1 MEELNFV
8 SKKEDFCIKVNG
20 IFSELSN
27 EEQLSLVEISSN
39 LNKASNCEIE
49 PELKKSFLLLANI
62 CLPILN
68 LESRND
74 HPFQPVI
81 TSGNERSFL
90 PIDLNDEE
98 KLCLSSIIDENLPP
112 ILKARIADILWTYL
126 KPKNKKHSEI
136 AIENY
141 ISMDVFKDFFQP
153 DIYVFWERA
162 VMLAKQTKNGSL
174 IEKIKSKLLHE
185 INYPSTNWDFHLLK
199 IIEIFVKTDLAKE
212 LNQDFA
218 EKLLEKQKEFDHK
231 EQFHIVK
238 QYLEFSEKLFQK
250 SNNLDKKYDCIALL
264 AQATENYGDH
274 RKNESTIVANHF
286 YKMALQRYRQIP
298 NSYRNTLQ
306 IDQKLDT
313 VQDKITQ
320 SGLLITDELQ
330 LISTKQMNISE
341 LQEQS
346 INHVKDKQTAFESL
360 LYFSGVSSC
369 NFESIWKSTERY
381 IQNSVVSSLFGATSV
396 SLDGRKI
403 SSIPPLAS
411 DGNNRDEVIL
421 KNTIKNFGIHMHL
434 AVEGCILPAL
444 NQIQKEHLFPKEF
457 LIQLCKLSAIVP
469 DKREILVANA
479 LYQGFGWDFRSAIH
493 LLAPQVE
500 NIVRQLLK
508 QNGLVTTHTD
518 QDGIENEMG
527 LSSLVNMDR
536 ARGILGDDLW
546 FELQAVFT
554 DSLSANLRNEVGHGL
569 LDDDTSNSRYSVYAW
584 WMILR
589 LVVRNVI
596 PKS

>member
-8 SKKEDFCIKVNG
+8 SKEDFCIKVNE

-39 LNKASNCEIE
+39 LNKSGNCEIE
-49 PELKKSFLLLANI
+49 PELKKSLLLLANI
-62 CLPILN
+62 CLLKLN
-68 LESRND
+68 SESRND
-74 HPFQPVI
+74 PFQPFM
-81 TSGNERSFL
+81 TYGNKRSFL
-90 PIDLNDEE
+90 PIDLTDEE
-98 KLCLSSIIDENLPP
+98 ILYLSSIVDEDLPP
-112 ILKARIADILWTYL
+112 ILKARIADILWTYS

-136 AIENY
+136 AIENS
-141 ISMDVFKDFFQP
+141 ISMDVFDDFFDP
-153 DIYVFWERA
+153 DVYVFWERA
-162 VMLAKQTKNGSL
+162 VMLAKQTKNSSL
-174 IEKIKSKLLHE
+174 IEKIKSKLLNK
-185 INYPSTNWDFHLLK
+185 IDNPSTSWNFHLLK
-199 IIEIFVKTDLAKE
+199 IIEIFDNTDLDKGLNHE
-212 LNQDFA
+212 LA
-218 EKLLEKQKEFDHK
+218 EKLLEKQKEFNH
-231 EQFHIVK
+231 EQQFHIAE
-238 QYLEFSEKLFQK
+238 QYLELAAKLFKK
-250 SNNLDKKYDCIALL
+250 SGNEEDSYKSLALL
-264 AQATENYGDH
+264 SQATENHGDY
-274 RKNESTIVANHF
+274 RKNESAMVANSF
-286 YKMALQRYRQIP
+286 YKLALQRYREIP

-403 SSIPPLAS
+403 SSIPPLAL
-411 DGNNRDEVIL
+411 DGNNKDEVIL
-421 KNTIKNFGIHMHL
+421 KTAIKNFGVHIHL

-444 NQIQKEHLFPKEF
+444 NQIQEEHIFPKDF
-457 LIQLCKLSAIVP
+457 LVDLCKLSDIVP
-469 DKREILVANA
+469 EKREILVTNA
-479 LYQGFGWDFRSAIH
+479 LYQGFEWDFRSAIH
-493 LLAPQVE
+493 LLAPQAE
-500 NIVRQLLK
+500 NMVRQLLK
-508 QNGLVTTHTD
+508 RNRFVTTHID
-518 QDGIENEMG
+518 QNGIENEMG
-527 LSSLVNMDR
+527 LSSLVSIDG
-536 ARGILGDDLW
+536 AREILGDDLW

-569 LDDDTSNSRYSVYAW
+569 LDDDTSNSLYSIYAW
-584 WMILR
+584 WMVLR

>member
-1 MEELNFV
+1 MTY
-8 SKKEDFCIKVNG
+8 G
-20 IFSELSN
+20 
-27 EEQLSLVEISSN
+27 
-39 LNKASNCEIE
+39 NK
-49 PELKKSFLLLANI
+49 
-62 CLPILN
+62 
-68 LESRND
+68 
-74 HPFQPVI
+74 
-81 TSGNERSFL
+81 RSFL
-90 PIDLNDEE
+90 PIDLTDEE
-98 KLCLSSIIDENLPP
+98 ILYLSSIVDEDLPP
-112 ILKARIADILWTYL
+112 ILKARIADILWTYS

-141 ISMDVFKDFFQP
+141 ISMDVFDDFFEP
-153 DIYVFWERA
+153 DVYVFWERA
-162 VMLAKQTKNGSL
+162 VMLAKQTKNSSL
-174 IEKIKSKLLHE
+174 IEKIKSKLLNK
-185 INYPSTNWDFHLLK
+185 IDNPSTSWNFHLLK
-199 IIEIFVKTDLAKE
+199 IIEIFDNTDLDKGLNHE
-212 LNQDFA
+212 LA
-218 EKLLEKQKEFDHK
+218 EKLLEKQKEFNH
-231 EQFHIVK
+231 EQQFHIAE
-238 QYLEFSEKLFQK
+238 QYLELAAKLFKK
-250 SNNLDKKYDCIALL
+250 SGNEEDSYKSLALL
-264 AQATENYGDH
+264 SQATENHGDY
-274 RKNESTIVANHF
+274 RKNESAMVANSF
-286 YKMALQRYRQIP
+286 YKLALQRYREIP

-403 SSIPPLAS
+403 SSIPPLAL
-411 DGNNRDEVIL
+411 DGNNKDEVIL
-421 KNTIKNFGIHMHL
+421 KTAIKNFGVHIHL

-444 NQIQKEHLFPKEF
+444 NQIQEEHIFPKDF
-457 LIQLCKLSAIVP
+457 LVDLCKLSDIVP
-469 DKREILVANA
+469 EKREILVTNA
-479 LYQGFGWDFRSAIH
+479 LYQGFEWDFRSAIH
-493 LLAPQVE
+493 LLAPQAE
-500 NIVRQLLK
+500 NMVRQLLK
-508 QNGLVTTHTD
+508 RNRFVTTHID
-518 QDGIENEMG
+518 QNGIENEMG
-527 LSSLVNMDR
+527 LSSLVSIDG
-536 ARGILGDDLW
+536 AREILGDDLW

-569 LDDDTSNSRYSVYAW
+569 LDDDTSNSLYSIYAW
-584 WMILR
+584 WMVLR

>member
-1 MEELNFV
+1 MDELNFL
-8 SKKEDFCIKVNG
+8 SKEETSTKIDE

-27 EEQLSLVEISSN
+27 EEKNSLFRIHS
-39 LNKASNCEIE
+39 I
-49 PELKKSFLLLANI
+49 LKNIATNETNTKLRKSLFLLSNI
-62 CLPILN
+62 CSPMID

-74 HPFQPVI
+74 PFQPFM
-81 TSGNERSFL
+81 TWGNKRSFL
-90 PIDLNDEE
+90 PIDLIDEE
-98 KLCLSSIIDENLPP
+98 ILYLSSILDEDFPP
-112 ILKARIADILWTYL
+112 ILKARIADILWTYS

-141 ISMDVFKDFFQP
+141 ISMDVFDDFFEP
-153 DIYVFWERA
+153 DVYVFWERT
-162 VMLAKQTKNGSL
+162 VMLAKQIKNSSL
-174 IEKIKSKLLHE
+174 IEKIKSKLLNE
-185 INYPSTNWDFHLLK
+185 IDHPSTNWDFHLLK
-199 IIEIFVKTDLAKE
+199 IIEIFDNTDLDKGLNHE
-212 LNQDFA
+212 LA
-218 EKLLEKQKEFDHK
+218 EKLLEKQKEFNHEK
-231 EQFHIVK
+231 QFHIAEK
-238 QYLEFSEKLFQK
+238 YLESATKLF
-250 SNNLDKKYDCIALL
+250 KKAGNAEDSYRSLAFL
-264 AQATENYGDH
+264 AQATENHGDY
-274 RKNESTIVANHF
+274 RKNESAMVANSF
-286 YKMALQRYRQIP
+286 YKLALQRYREIP
-298 NSYRNTLQ
+298 NLYRNTLQ

-369 NFESIWKSTERY
+369 NFESIWKSTENN
-381 IQNSVVSSLFGATSV
+381 INNSPISSLFGATSV

-403 SSIPPLAS
+403 SSIPPLNG
-411 DGNNRDEVIL
+411 DNKDEVIL
-421 KNTIKNFGIHMHL
+421 KTAIKNFGIHMHL

-444 NQIQKEHLFPKEF
+444 EQIQKEHLFPKEF

-527 LSSLVNMDR
+527 LSSLVNMEQ

-569 LDDDTSNSRYSVYAW
+569 LDDDTSNSLYSVYAW
-584 WMILR
+584 WMVLR
-589 LVVRNVI
+589 LIIRNI
-596 PKS
+596 EPSS

>member
-1 MEELNFV
+1 MDELNFL
-8 SKKEDFCIKVNG
+8 SKEETSTKIDE

-27 EEQLSLVEISSN
+27 EEKNSLFRIHS
-39 LNKASNCEIE
+39 I
-49 PELKKSFLLLANI
+49 LKNIATNETNTKLRKSLFLLSNI
-62 CLPILN
+62 CSPMID

-74 HPFQPVI
+74 PFQPFM
-81 TSGNERSFL
+81 TWGNKRSFL
-90 PIDLNDEE
+90 PIDLIDEE
-98 KLCLSSIIDENLPP
+98 ILYLSSILDEDFPP
-112 ILKARIADILWTYL
+112 ILKARIADILWTYS

-141 ISMDVFKDFFQP
+141 ISMDVFDDFFEP
-153 DIYVFWERA
+153 DVYVFWERT
-162 VMLAKQTKNGSL
+162 VMLAKQIKNSSL
-174 IEKIKSKLLHE
+174 IEKIKSKLLNE
-185 INYPSTNWDFHLLK
+185 IDHPSTNWDFHLLK
-199 IIEIFVKTDLAKE
+199 IIEIFDNTDLDKGLNHE
-212 LNQDFA
+212 LA
-218 EKLLEKQKEFDHK
+218 EKLLEKQKEFNHEK
-231 EQFHIVK
+231 QFHIAEK
-238 QYLEFSEKLFQK
+238 YLESATKLF
-250 SNNLDKKYDCIALL
+250 KKAGNAEDSYRSLAFL
-264 AQATENYGDH
+264 AQATENHGDY
-274 RKNESTIVANHF
+274 RKNESAMVANSF
-286 YKMALQRYRQIP
+286 YKLALQRYREIP
-298 NSYRNTLQ
+298 NLYRNTLQ

-369 NFESIWKSTERY
+369 NFESIWKSTENN
-381 IQNSVVSSLFGATSV
+381 INNSPISSLFGATSV

-403 SSIPPLAS
+403 SSIPPLNG
-411 DGNNRDEVIL
+411 DNKDEVIL
-421 KNTIKNFGIHMHL
+421 KTAIKNFGIHMHL

-444 NQIQKEHLFPKEF
+444 EQIQKEHLFPKEF

-527 LSSLVNMDR
+527 LSSLVNMEQ

-569 LDDDTSNSRYSVYAW
+569 LDDDTSNSLYSVYAW

>member
-1 MEELNFV
+1 MDELNFL
-8 SKKEDFCIKVNG
+8 SKEETSTKIDE

-27 EEQLSLVEISSN
+27 EEKNSLFRIHS
-39 LNKASNCEIE
+39 I
-49 PELKKSFLLLANI
+49 LKNIATNETNTKLRKSLFLLSNI
-62 CLPILN
+62 CSPMID

-74 HPFQPVI
+74 PFQPFM
-81 TSGNERSFL
+81 TWGNKRSFL
-90 PIDLNDEE
+90 PIDLINEE
-98 KLCLSSIIDENLPP
+98 ILYLSSILDEDFPP
-112 ILKARIADILWTYL
+112 ILKARIADILWTYS

-141 ISMDVFKDFFQP
+141 ISMDVFDDFFEP
-153 DIYVFWERA
+153 DVYVFWERT
-162 VMLAKQTKNGSL
+162 VMLAKQIKNSSL
-174 IEKIKSKLLHE
+174 IEKIKSKLLNE
-185 INYPSTNWDFHLLK
+185 IEHPSTSWDFHLLK
-199 IIEIFVKTDLAKE
+199 IIEIFDNTDLDKGLNHE
-212 LNQDFA
+212 LA
-218 EKLLEKQKEFDHK
+218 EKLLEKQKEFNHEK
-231 EQFHIVK
+231 QFHIAEK
-238 QYLEFSEKLFQK
+238 YLESATKLF
-250 SNNLDKKYDCIALL
+250 KKAGNAEDSYRSLAFL
-264 AQATENYGDH
+264 AQATENHGDY
-274 RKNESTIVANHF
+274 RKNESAMVANSF
-286 YKMALQRYRQIP
+286 YKLALQRYREIP

-369 NFESIWKSTERY
+369 NFESIWKSTEKY

-403 SSIPPLAS
+403 SSIPPLAL

-421 KNTIKNFGIHMHL
+421 KNAIKNFGIHIHL

-444 NQIQKEHLFPKEF
+444 EQIQKEHLFPKEF
-457 LIQLCKLSAIVP
+457 LIQLCILSAIVP

-527 LSSLVNMDR
+527 LSSLVNMEQ

-569 LDDDTSNSRYSVYAW
+569 LDDDTSNSLYSVYAW

>member
-8 SKKEDFCIKVNG
+8 SKEDFCIKVNE

-39 LNKASNCEIE
+39 LNKSGNCEIE
-49 PELKKSFLLLANI
+49 PELKKSLLLLANI
-62 CLPILN
+62 CLLKLN
-68 LESRND
+68 SESRND
-74 HPFQPVI
+74 PFQPFM
-81 TSGNERSFL
+81 TYGNKRSFL
-90 PIDLNDEE
+90 PIDLTDEE
-98 KLCLSSIIDENLPP
+98 ILYLSSIVDEDLPP
-112 ILKARIADILWTYL
+112 ILKARIADILWTYS

-141 ISMDVFKDFFQP
+141 ISMDVFDDFFEP
-153 DIYVFWERA
+153 DVYVFWERA
-162 VMLAKQTKNGSL
+162 VMLAKQTKNSSL
-174 IEKIKSKLLHE
+174 IEKIKSKLLNK
-185 INYPSTNWDFHLLK
+185 IDNPSTSWNFHLLK
-199 IIEIFVKTDLAKE
+199 IIEIFDNTDLDKGLNHE
-212 LNQDFA
+212 LA
-218 EKLLEKQKEFDHK
+218 EKLLDKQKEFNH
-231 EQFHIVK
+231 EQQFHIAE
-238 QYLEFSEKLFQK
+238 QYLELAAKLFKK
-250 SNNLDKKYDCIALL
+250 SGNEEDSYKSLALL
-264 AQATENYGDH
+264 SQATENHGDY
-274 RKNESTIVANHF
+274 RKNESAMVANSF
-286 YKMALQRYRQIP
+286 YKLALQRYREIP

-369 NFESIWKSTERY
+369 NFESIWKSTEKY

-403 SSIPPLAS
+403 SSIPPLAL
-411 DGNNRDEVIL
+411 DGNNKDEVIL
-421 KNTIKNFGIHMHL
+421 KTAIKNFGVHIHL

-444 NQIQKEHLFPKEF
+444 NQIQEEHIFPKDF
-457 LIQLCKLSAIVP
+457 LVDLCKLSDIVP
-469 DKREILVANA
+469 EKREILVTNA
-479 LYQGFGWDFRSAIH
+479 LYQGFEWDFRSAIH
-493 LLAPQVE
+493 LLAPQAE
-500 NIVRQLLK
+500 NMVRQLLK
-508 QNGLVTTHTD
+508 RNRFVTTHID
-518 QDGIENEMG
+518 QNGIENEMG
-527 LSSLVNMDR
+527 LSSLVSIDG
-536 ARGILGDDLW
+536 AREILGDDLW

-569 LDDDTSNSRYSVYAW
+569 LDDDTSNSLYSIYAW
-584 WMILR
+584 WMVLR

>member
-1 MEELNFV
+1 MDELNFL
-8 SKKEDFCIKVNG
+8 SKEETSTKIDE

-27 EEQLSLVEISSN
+27 EEKNSLFRIHS
-39 LNKASNCEIE
+39 I
-49 PELKKSFLLLANI
+49 LKNIATNETNTKLRKSLFLLSNI
-62 CLPILN
+62 CSPMID

-74 HPFQPVI
+74 PFQPFM
-81 TSGNERSFL
+81 TWGNKRSFL
-90 PIDLNDEE
+90 PIDLIDEE
-98 KLCLSSIIDENLPP
+98 ILYLSSILDEDFPP
-112 ILKARIADILWTYL
+112 ILKARIADILWTYS

-141 ISMDVFKDFFQP
+141 ISMDVFDDFFEP
-153 DIYVFWERA
+153 DVYVFWERT
-162 VMLAKQTKNGSL
+162 VMLAKQIKNSSL
-174 IEKIKSKLLHE
+174 IEKIKSKLLNE
-185 INYPSTNWDFHLLK
+185 IDHPSTNWDFHLLK
-199 IIEIFVKTDLAKE
+199 IIEIFDNTDLDKGLNHE
-212 LNQDFA
+212 LA
-218 EKLLEKQKEFDHK
+218 EKLLEKQKEFNHEK
-231 EQFHIVK
+231 QFHIAEK
-238 QYLEFSEKLFQK
+238 YLESATKLF
-250 SNNLDKKYDCIALL
+250 KKAGNAEDSYRSLAFL
-264 AQATENYGDH
+264 AQATENHGDY
-274 RKNESTIVANHF
+274 RKNESAMVANSF
-286 YKMALQRYRQIP
+286 YKLALQRYREIP
-298 NSYRNTLQ
+298 NLYRNTLQ

-313 VQDKITQ
+313 VQEKITQ
-320 SGLLITDELQ
+320 SGLLITDELK
-330 LISTKQMNISE
+330 LISTEQMNISE

-369 NFESIWKSTERY
+369 NFESIWKSTENN
-381 IQNSVVSSLFGATSV
+381 INNSPISSLFGATSV

-403 SSIPPLAS
+403 SSIPPLNG
-411 DGNNRDEVIL
+411 DNKDEVIL
-421 KNTIKNFGIHMHL
+421 KTAIKNFGIHMHL

-444 NQIQKEHLFPKEF
+444 EQIQKEHLFPKEF

-527 LSSLVNMDR
+527 LSSLVNMEQ

-569 LDDDTSNSRYSVYAW
+569 LDDDTSNSLYSVYAW

>member
-1 MEELNFV
+1 MEKLSFV
-8 SKKEDFCIKVNG
+8 SKEDACISVNG

-27 EEQLSLVEISSN
+27 EKQLSLVEISSN

-49 PELKKSFLLLANI
+49 PELKKSLLILANI
-62 CLPILN
+62 CSPILN

-74 HPFQPVI
+74 PFQPVPPW
-81 TSGNERSFL
+81 GNKGSFL
-90 PIDLNDEE
+90 PIDLANEE
-98 KLCLSSIIDENLPP
+98 ILYLSSIVDEDLPP
-112 ILKARIADILWTYL
+112 ILKARIADILWTYS

-141 ISMDVFKDFFQP
+141 ILIDVYNDFFEP

-162 VMLAKQTKNGSL
+162 TILAKQTRNSSFIK
-174 IEKIKSKLLHE
+174 KIKLKLLNE
-185 INYPSTNWDFHLLK
+185 IDYPSTNLDFHLLK
-199 IIEIFVKTDLAKE
+199 IIEIFDNTDLDKE
-212 LNQDFA
+212 LNHELA
-218 EKLLEKQKEFDHK
+218 EKLLEKQKEFNH
-231 EQFHIVK
+231 EQQFHIAE
-238 QYLEFSEKLFQK
+238 QYLELAAKLFKK
-250 SNNLDKKYDCIALL
+250 SGNAEDSYKSLALL
-264 AQATENYGDH
+264 SQATENHGDY
-274 RKNESTIVANHF
+274 RKNESAMVANSF
-286 YKMALQRYRQIP
+286 YKLALQRYREIP

-369 NFESIWKSTERY
+369 NFESIWKSTENN
-381 IQNSVVSSLFGATSV
+381 INNSPISSLFGATSV

-403 SSIPPLAS
+403 SSIPPL
-411 DGNNRDEVIL
+411 DGKNRDDVIL
-421 KNTIKNFGIHMHL
+421 KNAIKNFGIHMHL
-434 AVEGCILPAL
+434 VIEGCILPAL
-444 NQIQKEHLFPKEF
+444 KQIQQEHLFPKEF
-457 LIQLCKLSAIVP
+457 LIQLCKFSSIVP
-469 DKREILVANA
+469 EKREILVANA
-479 LYQGFGWDFRSAIH
+479 LYQGFEEDFRSAIH

-500 NIVRQLLK
+500 NMIRQLLK
-508 QNGLVTTHTD
+508 RNGLVTTHTD
-518 QDGIENEMG
+518 QNGIENEMG
-527 LSSLVNMDR
+527 LSSLVSIDG
-536 ARGILGDDLW
+536 AREILGDDLW

-569 LDDDTSNSRYSVYAW
+569 LDDDTSNSLYSVYAW
-584 WMILR
+584 WMVLR
-589 LVVRNVI
+589 LVVRNI
-596 PKS
+596 KISCA

>member
-1 MEELNFV
+1 MENLEFV
-8 SKKEDFCIKVNG
+8 LPEEISNKIKAVFITLSSKKAHSLIEIGTALNQ
-20 IFSELSN
+20 ISN
-27 EEQLSLVEISSN
+27 DN
-39 LNKASNCEIE
+39 PDGK
-49 PELKKSFLLLANI
+49 LKKTLTLLAKI
-62 CLPILN
+62 CSPILN

-74 HPFQPVI
+74 PFQPLM
-81 TSGNERSFL
+81 TLENKRSFL
-90 PIDLNDEE
+90 PIDLTEE
-98 KLCLSSIIDENLPP
+98 ENLYLSSIVNEDIPP
-112 ILKARIADILWTYL
+112 ILKARIADILWTYSV
-126 KPKNKKHSEI
+126 PKNKKYLEI
-136 AIENY
+136 AIESY
-141 ISMDVFKDFFQP
+141 ISMDVCDDFFEP
-153 DIYVFWERA
+153 NIYTFWERA
-162 VMLAKQTKNGSL
+162 VVLAKQTKNSSL

-185 INYPSTNWDFHLLK
+185 INHPSTNRDFHLLK

-218 EKLLEKQKEFDHK
+218 EKLLEKQKKFDHK
-231 EQFHIVK
+231 EQFHIVE
-238 QYLEFSEKLFQK
+238 QYLEYSEKLFQK

-274 RKNESTIVANHF
+274 RKNESTMVANHF
-286 YKMALQRYRQIP
+286 YKIALQRYRQIP
-298 NSYRNTLQ
+298 NSYRSTLQ

-313 VQDKITQ
+313 VQEKITQ
-320 SGLLITDELQ
+320 SGLLITDELK
-330 LISTKQMNISE
+330 LISTEQINISE

-369 NFESIWKSTERY
+369 NFESIWKSTEKY

-403 SSIPPLAS
+403 SSIPPLAL

-421 KNTIKNFGIHMHL
+421 KNAIKNFGIHMHL
-434 AVEGCILPAL
+434 AVKGCILPAL

-479 LYQGFGWDFRSAIH
+479 LYQGFEGDFGSAIH

-500 NIVRQLLK
+500 NMIRQRLK

-518 QDGIENEMG
+518 QDGIENEIG
-527 LSSLVNMDR
+527 LSSLVNLDG
-536 ARGILGDDLW
+536 AREILGDDLW

-569 LDDDTSNSRYSVYAW
+569 LDDETSNSLYSVYAW
-584 WMILR
+584 WMVLR
-589 LVVRNVI
+589 LIIRNLK
-596 PKS
+596 PSS

>member
-1 MEELNFV
+1 MENLEFV
-8 SKKEDFCIKVNG
+8 SPE
-20 IFSELSN
+20 
-27 EEQLSLVEISSN
+27 EISNKINEVFNTLSSEKAHSLIGISTALNQISN
-39 LNKASNCEIE
+39 DNPDGK
-49 PELKKSFLLLANI
+49 LKNTLILLAKI
-62 CLPILN
+62 CFLGLN

-74 HPFQPVI
+74 PFQPYI
-81 TSGNERSFL
+81 SIGNNRSFS
-90 PIDLNDEE
+90 PIDLKNEE
-98 KLCLSSIIDENLPP
+98 ILFLSNIVNEDIPP
-112 ILKARIADILWTYL
+112 ILKARIADILWTYSI
-126 KPKNKKHSEI
+126 PKNKKYSEI
-136 AIENY
+136 AIESY
-141 ISMDVFKDFFQP
+141 ISMDVCDDFFEP
-153 DIYVFWERA
+153 NIYTFWERA
-162 VMLAKQTKNGSL
+162 VVLAKQTKNSSL
-174 IEKIKSKLLHE
+174 IEKIKPKLLHE
-185 INYPSTNWDFHLLK
+185 INHPSTNWDFHLLE

-218 EKLLEKQKEFDHK
+218 EKLLEKQKKFDHK
-231 EQFHIVK
+231 EQFHIVE

-274 RKNESTIVANHF
+274 RKNESAMVANHF

-306 IDQKLDT
+306 IDQKIDFI
-313 VQDKITQ
+313 QEKITH
-320 SGLLITDELQ
+320 SGLLITDEFQ
-330 LISTKQMNISE
+330 LISTKEMDISQ

-346 INHVKDKQTAFESL
+346 INHVKNKKSALESL
-360 LYFSGVSSC
+360 LYFARVSSC
-369 NFESIWKSTERY
+369 NFESIWKSTENY

-403 SSIPPLAS
+403 SSIPPLAL

-434 AVEGCILPAL
+434 AVEGCIFPAL

-479 LYQGFGWDFRSAIH
+479 LYQGFEWDFRSAIH

-518 QDGIENEMG
+518 QDGIENEIG
-527 LSSLVNMDR
+527 LSSLVNLDG
-536 ARGILGDDLW
+536 AREILGDDLW

-569 LDDDTSNSRYSVYAW
+569 LDDETSNSLYSVYAW
-584 WMILR
+584 WMVLR
-589 LVVRNVI
+589 LIIRNLK
-596 PKS
+596 PSS